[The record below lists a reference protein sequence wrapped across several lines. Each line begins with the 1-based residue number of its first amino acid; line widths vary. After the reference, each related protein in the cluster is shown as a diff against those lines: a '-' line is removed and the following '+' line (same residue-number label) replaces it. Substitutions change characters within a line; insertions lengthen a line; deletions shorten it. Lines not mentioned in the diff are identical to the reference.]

1 VTRSHRSRR
10 PVRLQAAG
18 ALALALLLSGCLWNA
33 ERRVIEDTV
42 DQLTDETFYTLPA
55 DVPAGEPG
63 SIVRSLPIESAPLGS
78 DAWRVIYHTRDLG
91 GAEILASAVIVV
103 PEAPVPDGGTPVV
116 SWGHPTTGAATS
128 CAPSLLFDP
137 FLLMTGM
144 HEFLAAGY
152 AMVATDYPGMAVE
165 GDSSYLVGVTEGN
178 AMLDAV
184 RAARTLSTGLSNRV
198 LLWGHS
204 QGGQAALF
212 AGQQAK
218 AGYAPDL
225 QVDAIAVAAP
235 AADLT
240 QLMSDDIG
248 AMEGVTISAYAF
260 PSYEAA
266 YADRF
271 SVDELRAVLT
281 PAGAEAVDRL
291 ASLCLFTQGKELHTE
306 AGPLVGK
313 FVTSSPAT
321 TEPWKTLLEENS
333 AGGSPLGVPVFIG
346 QGLAD
351 TTVDPDATQ
360 DYVHLLCSSGE
371 KVEYRTFSGITH
383 LLAGEVSMPHV
394 LEFFAG
400 ALAGAASATSCG
412 S

>member
-1 VTRSHRSRR
+1 MTGARR
-10 PVRLQAAG
+10 AAG
-18 ALALALLLSGCLWNA
+18 TLAVVTACALLLSGCLWNT
-33 ERRVIEDTV
+33 ERRVIDDVV
-42 DQLTDETFYTLPA
+42 DQFTDETFYTLPD
-55 DVPAGEPG
+55 DVPAGDPG
-63 SIVRSLPIESAPLGS
+63 AVVRSLPIPSAPLGA

-91 GAEILASAVIVV
+91 GNDVLASAIVVV
-103 PEAPVPDGGTPVV
+103 PEGPVPSGGTPVV
-116 SWGHPTTGAATS
+116 SWGHPTTGGAVS

-152 AMVATDYPGMAVE
+152 AMVATDYPGMGVR

-184 RAARTLSTGLSNRV
+184 RAARSLSTGLSNRV

-225 QVDAIAVAAP
+225 TVAAVAVAAP

-240 QLMSDDIG
+240 QLMDDDIG

-271 SVDELRAVLT
+271 TSEDLRAILT
-281 PAGAEAVDRL
+281 PAGAAAVDTL

-306 AGPLVGK
+306 ASPLIGG
-313 FVTSSPAT
+313 FVLSSPAT
-321 TEPWKTLLEENS
+321 TEPWKTLLTENS
-333 AGGSPLGVPVFIG
+333 AGASPIGVPIFIG

-351 TTVDPDATQ
+351 TTVDPDATN

-371 KVEYRTFSGITH
+371 RVEYRTFSGITH
-383 LLAGEVSMPHV
+383 LLAGEVSMPDV
-394 LEFFAG
+394 LPFFAA
-400 ALAGAASATSCG
+400 ALDGTASTSAC
-412 S
+412 SS